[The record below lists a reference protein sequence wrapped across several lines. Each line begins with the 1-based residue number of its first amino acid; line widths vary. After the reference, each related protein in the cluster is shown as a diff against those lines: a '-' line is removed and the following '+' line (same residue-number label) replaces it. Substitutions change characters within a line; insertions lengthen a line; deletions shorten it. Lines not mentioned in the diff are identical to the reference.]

1 MWMILGTAAIVSAIL
16 NTCFTLRPSRREMV
30 PHYQPV
36 ADRSDALRMVQSG
49 RALGRGERL
58 GSVRRYG
65 PDDDESFLV
74 ADDRFNRDQ
83 QRFFIH
89 EREIPIQERENA
101 NPQSRYF
108 QTIRFDRHCV

>member
-1 MWMILGTAAIVSAIL
+1 MDDSRDSGDRQRHLKYLLHAA
-16 NTCFTLRPSRREMV
+16 PSRREMV

-36 ADRSDALRMVQSG
+36 ADRSDALRMVQSR

-108 QTIRFDRHCV
+108 QTIRLDRRCA

>member
-1 MWMILGTAAIVSAIL
+1 MWIILGTAAIVSAIL

-30 PHYQPV
+30 PLYRPV
-36 ADRSDALRMVQSG
+36 ADRPDALRMVQSG

-58 GSVRRYG
+58 GCVRRYVSG
-65 PDDDESFLV
+65 DGEGFLD

-101 NPQSRYF
+101 NPQS
-108 QTIRFDRHCV
+108 